1 MVKTSSGI
9 LEQMKASVASPQKEN
24 QQECQLIKWMP
35 AFYSSLPAVSMGL
48 SYLVLSHKQ
57 KCP

>member
-24 QQECQLIKWMP
+24 QQECQLI
-35 AFYSSLPAVSMGL
+35 
-48 SYLVLSHKQ
+48 
-57 KCP
+57 